1 MGGVII
7 GCGTLFF
14 AGGILI
20 LIAFLVHGKYLTQQ
34 KKCTATAVGTVVGY
48 TIAAYSKMHHYPIV
62 EFTAENGKRYRIKGP
77 EYRVHSVAG
86 SVNFRNIGKTGY
98 KILENDEKQT
108 IHVNIGALSE
118 EYPYPFGKN
127 PLTSKYPKGTTF
139 PVFYDPA
146 HPKKGYVKRYCDKRF
161 MFWILAGT
169 GIFCFIVG
177 ILIFLLFLLFG

>member
-1 MGGVII
+1 MGGII
-7 GCGTLFF
+7 LGCGILFL
-14 AGGILI
+14 AGGILM
-20 LIAFLVHGKYLTQQ
+20 LIAFLASGKYLTQQ

-77 EYRVHSVAG
+77 EYRGHSVAG

-98 KILENDEKQT
+98 KILENDENQT
-108 IHVNIGALSE
+108 IHVSIGTFSE

-146 HPKKGYVKRYCDKRF
+146 HPKRGYVRRYCDKRF
-161 MFWILAGT
+161 LFWILSGT

-177 ILIFLLFLLFG
+177 ILIFMLFFFFG